1 MSNGPGPRPALRALI
16 LVRLREFFREP
27 EAVFWVYVFPIL
39 LATGLGIAF
48 RTQPPERIPIGW
60 GEWDGIEADSLLVA
74 LVADTGF
81 KVERFSDSAASAL
94 ALRNGRIALLAIP
107 KARGVL
113 YRYDDTRPEAAQ
125 ARLRVDDVIQRSAGR
140 PDPVRTGNDT
150 VRERGSR
157 YIDFLLPGLLGLNL
171 MGSGIWGT
179 GFAIVDARKKK
190 LLKRLIATPMSRA
203 DYLASFP
210 LAQLL
215 LLVLEIGTIL
225 TFGVL
230 AFHVPVRGS
239 LGAVAAVCVLGSLTF
254 GAMGLMAAA
263 RPTTIEGISGLANL
277 MMMPMWVLSGVFFSS
292 ARFPEVVQPVI
303 RALPLTVVVDSLR
316 AIMLEGATLAA
327 VSGRLAIL
335 LVWLVLAFVLALR
348 IFRWQ

>member
-1 MSNGPGPRPALRALI
+1 MSDGRGFRPGLRALI

-27 EAVFWVYVFPIL
+27 EAVFWVYIFPIL

-48 RTQPPERIPIGW
+48 RSQPAERIRIGW
-60 GEWDGIEADSLLVA
+60 GGWQWPADSLHAA
-74 LVADTGF
+74 LLA
-81 KVERFSDSAASAL
+81 DSALAVVPYADSATAAQ
-94 ALRNGRIALLAIP
+94 ALRNGRVALLVIP
-107 KARGVL
+107 REGSVR

-125 ARLRVDDVIQRSAGR
+125 ARLRVDDAVQRAAGR
-140 PDPVRTGNDT
+140 RDPVPTATDT
-150 VRERGSR
+150 VREKGSR
-157 YIDFLLPGLLGLNL
+157 YIDFLLPGLLGMNL

-190 LLKRLIATPMSRA
+190 LLKRLVATPMSRA

-210 LAQLL
+210 LAQQL
-215 LLVLEIGTIL
+215 LLVLEVGTIL

-230 AFHVPVRGS
+230 AFGVPVRGS
-239 LGAVAAVCVLGSLTF
+239 LATLTLVCATGSLTF

-292 ARFPEVVQPVI
+292 ARFPELVQPVI
-303 RALPLTVVVDSLR
+303 RALPLTALVDSLR
-316 AIMLEGATLAA
+316 AIMLEGASLSQ
-327 VSGRLAIL
+327 VGGRL
-335 LVWLVLAFVLALR
+335 LVLLAWMVFAFVVALKS
-348 IFRWQ
+348 FRWQ